1 MSSGATHWYIRHGT
15 RYASAAQTWTS
26 RAHAHAWD
34 TREEALRHAETLRL
48 VWGSWAVG
56 MEVVRG

>member
-1 MSSGATHWYIRHGT
+1 MSWYVTHAG